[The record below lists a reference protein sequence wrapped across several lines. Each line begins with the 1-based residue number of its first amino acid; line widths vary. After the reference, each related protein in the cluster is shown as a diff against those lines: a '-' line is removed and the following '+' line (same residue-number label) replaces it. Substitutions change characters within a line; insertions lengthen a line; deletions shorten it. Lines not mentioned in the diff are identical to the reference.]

1 MSYHFT
7 EEDINKITAVLGSK
21 PGAYG
26 QSWTWNLRNAE
37 THQAVSL
44 ALYSKVDF
52 PGMESGSL
60 VSVQTLHG
68 YFELHNCTSFMTFEP
83 DEVIFV
89 MEEAGKVSC
98 LIISRLGACSMFS
111 NIRREILNADF
122 TTLDAP
128 LLLSA
133 MQLSITESLLEQ
145 P

>member
-1 MSYHFT
+1 MSYQYT
-7 EEDINKITAVLGSK
+7 EEDINKISVVLGS
-21 PGAYG
+21 AATAFG
-26 QSWTWNLRNAE
+26 QSWTWNLKNAE
-37 THQAVSL
+37 TRQAVSL
-44 ALYSKVDF
+44 TIYGSVEFSDS
-52 PGMESGSL
+52 ETGSL

-89 MEEAGKVSC
+89 LESSDKVSC
-98 LIISRLGACSMFS
+98 LIISKLGACSMFS

-122 TTLDAP
+122 TTLDSP

-145 P
+145 

>member
-1 MSYHFT
+1 MNCRFT
-7 EEDINKITAVLGSK
+7 EEDIKKISTILGK
-21 PGAYG
+21 EPNAYG

-44 ALYSKVDF
+44 TLYSNVEF
-52 PGMESGSL
+52 PGEESGSL

-68 YFELHNCTSFMTFEP
+68 YFELHNCTSYMTFEP

-89 MEEAGKVSC
+89 MEECGKVSC

-122 TTLDAP
+122 TSLDAP

-145 P
+145 